1 MLEKLIENWLD
12 SASERTYQPIFCQIL
27 SNLGYE
33 IFISTRHTPI
43 EFGKDIIAVDEDGIV
58 HAFQLK
64 GNPGK
69 ILTLNE
75 YRKITPQLHE
85 LMNQKIHIPGKNI
98 VSHKSYLVTNG
109 EIEESVIQAI
119 ENQNQKNI
127 DDGYPS
133 RILEV
138 KARGFLLKE
147 AKKLEYNLWP
157 KEVTETKTL
166 LEILTTE
173 GDQLFPTDKF
183 QSLLTNIFYTKNN
196 STSGLK
202 RKIHSASLLTS
213 ICTKTFSEKENH
225 WAIVTT
231 WTMYA
236 TTLCGFDLNSRE
248 IRKQLDFVNTII
260 KLNLELLVKEVVTKS
275 PYHLSEGNPITDFAV
290 YHWRKSLLLGV
301 LSLFWLDTKNE
312 ENQIAKE
319 IEEGLKEFIQQEEP
333 VLDIWGEAAFI
344 QTLIHIWALE
354 DIKKSNLSSLVK
366 DLLLKVCSQ
375 NTPSVYKQIEE
386 VLEHQL
392 SENLEVFQPILE
404 DEIGK
409 GNNSISWSSIPLFS
423 YLVYREEKTLCQEI
437 WKQYSKKHSNIYIP
451 DSKNEF
457 CRIHSKN
464 GTNYSPHIRINERWE
479 NLTSKKYPV
488 NSKVIPNLLIEYPLI
503 LGLWLIICPQR
514 AIPEAINGLHL
525 RLSNPTRSI

>member
-33 IFISTRHTPI
+33 IIISTRHTPI

-69 ILTLNE
+69 MLTLNE
-75 YRKITPQLHE
+75 FRKINPQLHE
-85 LMNQKIHIPGKNI
+85 LVNQKIYIPGKNI

-119 ENQNQKNI
+119 QNQNQKNI
-127 DDGYPS
+127 GDGYPS

-138 KARGFLLKE
+138 KTRGFLLKE

-173 GDQLFPTDKF
+173 GNQLFPIAKF
-183 QSLLTNIFYTKNN
+183 QSLLTNIFYTKSN
-196 STSGLK
+196 SASSLK

-225 WAIVTT
+225 WANVTA

-236 TTLCGFDLNSRE
+236 TTLSGLDLNSNS
-248 IRKQLDFVNTII
+248 IQKQLDFVSNI
-260 KLNLELLVKEVVTKS
+260 LRSNLELLVKEVILKS
-275 PYHLSEGNPITDFAV
+275 PYHLSEGNPIPDFAV
-290 YHWRKSLLLGV
+290 YQWRKSLLLGV
-301 LSLFWLDTKNE
+301 LSLFWLNMKNE
-312 ENQIAKE
+312 TIQLASELTS
-319 IEEGLKEFIQQEEP
+319 GLKKFIQEENP
-333 VLDIWGEAAFI
+333 ISGIWGEAAFI

-354 DIKKSNLSSLVK
+354 DINKSNLSSLVK
-366 DLLLKVCSQ
+366 DLLFNVCTQ
-375 NTPSVYKQIEE
+375 NTPSVYKEIEE
-386 VLEHQL
+386 VLEHRL
-392 SENLEVFQPILE
+392 SEHLEVFQPILE

-409 GNNSISWSSIPLFS
+409 GNNSISWSTIPLFS
-423 YLVYREEKTLCQEI
+423 YLVYREEKSLCQEI
-437 WKQYSKKHSNIYIP
+437 WRPYTKKHSNIYIP
-451 DSKNEF
+451 DSKVEF
-457 CRIHSKN
+457 CKTRSNI
-464 GTNYSPHIRINERWE
+464 GTNYSPHINISETWE
-479 NLTSKKYPV
+479 NISDKRKLVTSKVVPD
-488 NSKVIPNLLIEYPLI
+488 LLKDYPLI
-503 LGLWLIICPQR
+503 LGLWLIICPAR
-514 AIPEAINGLHL
+514 AIPESIIELHKNL
-525 RLSNPTRSI
+525 GRTND

>member
-33 IFISTRHTPI
+33 IIISTRHTPI

-85 LMNQKIHIPGKNI
+85 LVHQKIHIPGKNT
-98 VSHKSYLVTNG
+98 VSHKSYLITNG

-119 ENQNQKNI
+119 ENQNKKNI
-127 DDGYPS
+127 DDGYTS

-138 KARGFLLKE
+138 KTRGFLLKE

-173 GDQLFPTDKF
+173 GDQLFPTERF
-183 QSLLTNIFYTKNN
+183 QSLLTNIFSTKNN
-196 STSGLK
+196 SSSGLK

-225 WAIVTT
+225 WAIVTA

-236 TTLCGFDLNSRE
+236 TTLCGFDLNSSE
-248 IRKQLDFVNTII
+248 IRKQLDFVNNII
-260 KLNLELLVKEVVTKS
+260 KLNLELLVKEVIIKA
-275 PYHLSEGNPITDFAV
+275 PYHLSEGNPIPDFAV
-290 YHWRKSLLLGV
+290 YQWRKSLLLGV
-301 LSLFWLDTKNE
+301 LSLFWLDMKHGD
-312 ENQIAKE
+312 NQVAKE
-319 IEEGLKEFIQQEEP
+319 IEEGLKEFIRLEEP
-333 VLDIWGEAAFI
+333 ILDIWGEAAFI
-344 QTLIHIWALE
+344 QTLIHIWAIE

-366 DLLLKVCSQ
+366 DLLLKVCSR
-375 NTPSVYKQIEE
+375 NTPSVYKKIEE
-386 VLEHQL
+386 VLEHRL
-392 SENLEVFQPILE
+392 SEHLEVFHPVLE
-404 DEIGK
+404 DEIGE

-423 YLVYREEKTLCQEI
+423 YLVYREEKTLCKEI

-451 DSKNEF
+451 DSKVEF
-457 CRIHSKN
+457 CKIHSKN
-464 GTNYSPHIRINERWE
+464 GTNYSPHININETWE
-479 NLTSKKYPV
+479 NLKYKQGQV
-488 NSKVIPNLLIEYPLI
+488 ISEVIPNLLKDYPLI
-503 LGLWLIICPQR
+503 LGLWLIICPPR
-514 AIPEAINGLHL
+514 AIPEAVIGLHVKFS
-525 RLSNPTRSI
+525 RTIH

>member
-138 KARGFLLKE
+138 KTRGFLLKE

-166 LEILTTE
+166 LETLTTE

-225 WAIVTT
+225 WAIVTA

-248 IRKQLDFVNTII
+248 IRKQLEFVNTLI
-260 KLNLELLVKEVVTKS
+260 KLNLGSV
-275 PYHLSEGNPITDFAV
+275 PI
-290 YHWRKSLLLGV
+290 
-301 LSLFWLDTKNE
+301 
-312 ENQIAKE
+312 
-319 IEEGLKEFIQQEEP
+319 
-333 VLDIWGEAAFI
+333 
-344 QTLIHIWALE
+344 
-354 DIKKSNLSSLVK
+354 
-366 DLLLKVCSQ
+366 
-375 NTPSVYKQIEE
+375 SV
-386 VLEHQL
+386 
-392 SENLEVFQPILE
+392 
-404 DEIGK
+404 
-409 GNNSISWSSIPLFS
+409 
-423 YLVYREEKTLCQEI
+423 
-437 WKQYSKKHSNIYIP
+437 
-451 DSKNEF
+451 
-457 CRIHSKN
+457 
-464 GTNYSPHIRINERWE
+464 
-479 NLTSKKYPV
+479 
-488 NSKVIPNLLIEYPLI
+488 
-503 LGLWLIICPQR
+503 
-514 AIPEAINGLHL
+514 
-525 RLSNPTRSI
+525 